1 MKYFRTEFQ
10 LGASSLAPFY
20 QMETDSGLANQSLLF
35 FQFPG
40 WFMSIYG
47 LYQKFMSAKMQN
59 RVMLIG
65 HDLDLLKTE
74 FPQNQLPEDFGGS
87 VPRSN
92 SSDFVKKIKK
102 EAKRLEKDFAYLS
115 KLCNEGQGSIDRSRS
130 YTVR

>member
-1 MKYFRTEFQ
+1 
-10 LGASSLAPFY
+10 
-20 QMETDSGLANQSLLF
+20 
-35 FQFPG
+35 
-40 WFMSIYG
+40 MSIYG

-115 KLCNEGQGSIDRSRS
+115 KLCNEGQGSTERKFA
-130 YTVR
+130 

>member
-1 MKYFRTEFQ
+1 
-10 LGASSLAPFY
+10 
-20 QMETDSGLANQSLLF
+20 
-35 FQFPG
+35 
-40 WFMSIYG
+40 
-47 LYQKFMSAKMQN
+47 MSAKMQN

-115 KLCNEGQGSIDRSRS
+115 KLCNEGQGSTERSGS